1 MSKSARPLRSL
12 YALAVAI
19 EATALVDPYPRLAQL
34 LAREAAATDD
44 PYPRLAQVMQHL
56 QASSRAWA

>member
-1 MSKSARPLRSL
+1 L